1 MIFTATSTIGLGVG
15 VNYFTFYLKEETE
28 FKILKYYGEHTV
40 KILNSKIEKI
50 LQNQTLTQ
58 DNKNDIYDFL
68 QLVDYWKDYVDYADT
83 SKISYHN
90 RLKLEIEQEVDPNKK
105 KLLETTKLN
114 LENNWEKNGVGS
126 FFSLSS
132 NTIYN
137 EFKFK

>member
-15 VNYFTFYLKEETE
+15 VNYFTFYLKEETV

-132 NTIYN
+132 IL
-137 EFKFK
+137 